1 MNEEHCGGCEE
12 QKILTPTTII
22 NQPGLHTLVYRV
34 GTHASFFETMKARL
48 SSSEFPSLASLKAR
62 DYHDPSIALLDAWAT
77 VADILT
83 FYQERIANEGY
94 LRTAKE
100 CRSILEL
107 ASLVYYTPGPGVS
120 VSVFLALTIED
131 GYNTEIPTGT
141 RVESLPSSGGMP
153 QPFETFEPLAARADL
168 NTLKPRTT
176 EPQRITLSPPRTTSP
191 PGTTPPTPPPGTT
204 PPTPPPGTTPP
215 TPPPETTPPV
225 QPPGTTPPVQPPG
238 TTPPVQPPGTTP
250 PTPPP
255 ETTPPVQPPETTPP
269 VQPPETTPPAQP
281 PETTP
286 PAQPPETTP
295 PVQPPG
301 TTPPAQPPE
310 TTPPAQS
317 PETTPPAQPPETTPP
332 VQPPETTPPVQP
344 PGTTPPVQPPETTP
358 PVQPPGTTPPAQP
371 SGTTPPTL
379 PSGTTPPTQP
389 PIGSVDPTD
398 ATQIDKVYLKG
409 IATNLA
415 SGDGLLFVFGNAQA
429 QQVFRQVQSVK
440 IQPTL
445 ERTLII
451 LQPNSPASNSL
462 GSILSTQNPS
472 QIPEQIQLLL
482 QPPSQQPANA
492 SQLQR
497 PPSQAL
503 NPNFDAIDA
512 RIMGTLA
519 PGLSTPGILGNIL
532 TNLQDNANGNLTNSS
547 AQPPTVRPSI
557 YAMRVK
563 SAPFGHN
570 APLRPIYDDGKPGQI
585 KNYEEWLIT
594 GKDKPANVALNEDTT
609 SAASGLA
616 NPVSLILPSSA
627 SSLANLVS
635 PIPPPSVSSLLEPL
649 LHAKPNLLPLD
660 TQYNQIIPGSWVV
673 IKRLDKPQIICR
685 ITKVEDVSQAKY
697 RMTGRVTQL
706 TLEQPWLT
714 GADTQLTVFRNT
726 TVYAESELLDL
737 EEMPIDEQN
746 QNIASGS
753 NNEQNPLGG
762 SNNEDSP
769 GGGEN
774 EQNPAAGGN
783 NGENDP
789 NTPQGSSLNASS
801 QEIELDSLHTGLTP
815 GRWVIISGERSD
827 VPNMSG
833 IMASEAV
840 MLAGVKHGVRQVP
853 SSGNIPSQTPP
864 NSGTSQT
871 PPNGGGFQNLPGE
884 KPHTFLQLAKPL
896 TYSYKP
902 DTVTIYG
909 NVVKATHGETCT
921 EILGSGDAS
930 QEFQQ
935 FTLSQSPLTYLP
947 TPTPT
952 GAASTLKVFVNDV
965 PWQEIKSLA
974 QAGPLDH
981 SFITQTDENG
991 NTTIIF
997 GNGHNG
1003 ARLPSGV
1010 ENVRAVYRAGVGKK
1024 GNVEAGQIS
1033 QLVAPP
1039 LGLRGVF
1046 NPLPE
1051 TGGTNRESCELVRRN
1066 APLGMMSLN
1075 RAVSVQD
1082 YADFARTTAW
1092 IGKASAV
1099 QLCDRHRQIIH
1110 LTIASVEDI
1119 PIDKNADSYRNF
1131 LKVLYQFADPHL
1143 TIQVDR
1149 RELMLLIVS
1158 AKVRI
1163 LPSDHWESVT
1173 SNIKA
1178 ALSNTFSFENR
1189 ELGQDVFL
1197 SEVISTIQQVSGVD
1211 YVDVDILD
1219 SVSETEVRNPI
1230 ILRQKLKDLAMGT
1243 QVGEKQPQQPKE
1255 RIIVNLANIN
1265 SMASGQSRIQPAQL
1279 AILSPQVHGTLIL
1292 QELLS

>member
-1 MNEEHCGGCEE
+1 MNEERCGGCEE
-12 QKILTPTTII
+12 QEILTPTTII
-22 NQPGLHTLVYRV
+22 NRPGLHTLVYRV
-34 GTHASFFETMKARL
+34 GTHASFMETMKARL
-48 SSSEFPSLASLKAR
+48 SSSDFPSLANLKAR
-62 DYHDPSIALLDAWAT
+62 DSRDPSIALLDAWAT

-153 QPFETFEPLAARADL
+153 QPFETFEPLVARADL

-176 EPQRITLSPPRTTSP
+176 EPQRITLSPPSTTTSP
-191 PGTTPPTPPPGTT
+191 PGTTPPT
-204 PPTPPPGTTPP
+204 
-215 TPPPETTPPV
+215 
-225 QPPGTTPPVQPPG
+225 QPPGTTPPIQPPG
-238 TTPPVQPPGTTP
+238 ITP
-250 PTPPP
+250 PT
-255 ETTPPVQPPETTPP
+255 
-269 VQPPETTPPAQP
+269 
-281 PETTP
+281 
-286 PAQPPETTP
+286 
-295 PVQPPG
+295 QPPG
-301 TTPPAQPPE
+301 TTPPAQPP
-310 TTPPAQS
+310 
-317 PETTPPAQPPETTPP
+317 
-332 VQPPETTPPVQP
+332 
-344 PGTTPPVQPPETTP
+344 GTTPLTP
-358 PVQPPGTTPPAQP
+358 PPV
-371 SGTTPPTL
+371 
-379 PSGTTPPTQP
+379 
-389 PIGSVDPTD
+389 GSTDPTD
-398 ATQIDKVYLKG
+398 ATQIDKLYLKG
-409 IATNLA
+409 IATYLA
-415 SGDGLLFVFGNAQA
+415 PGDGLLFVFGNAQA
-429 QQVFRQVQSVK
+429 QQVFRQVQSVD
-440 IQPTL
+440 IQSAQ

-451 LQPNSPASNSL
+451 LQPNSPASNSQR
-462 GSILSTQNPS
+462 SILPKQNPA
-472 QIPEQIQLLL
+472 QIPEQIQQIL

-497 PPSQAL
+497 SPSQAL
-503 NPNFDAIDA
+503 DPNFDAIDA

-532 TNLQDNANGNLTNSS
+532 TNLQDNPPSNLTNSS
-547 AQPPTVRPSI
+547 AQPPKVGPQI

-585 KNYEEWLIT
+585 KRYEEWLIT
-594 GKDKPANVALNEDTT
+594 GKDDPANVAFTSQPDTT
-609 SAASGLA
+609 PAASGLA
-616 NPVSLILPSSA
+616 NPVS
-627 SSLANLVS
+627 
-635 PIPPPSVSSLLEPL
+635 PIQPPSVPPPPEPL
-649 LHAKPNLLPLD
+649 PQAEQNLLPLD
-660 TQYNQIIPGSWVV
+660 TQYDQIIPGSWVV
-673 IKRLDKPQIICR
+673 IKRLNQPQPLICR
-685 ITKVEDVSQAKY
+685 VTKVEDVSQAKY

-706 TLEQPWLT
+706 ALEQPWLT
-714 GADTQLTVFRNT
+714 GGDTLLTVFRNT

-737 EEMPIDEQN
+737 EEKPIDEQN
-746 QNIASGS
+746 QNVSSGS

-762 SNNEDSP
+762 SNNENSP
-769 GGGEN
+769 GEGEN

-783 NGENDP
+783 NGKNNP

-801 QEIELDSLHTGLTP
+801 QEIELDGLHEGLTP

-833 IMASEAV
+833 VMASEAV
-840 MLAGVKHGVRQVP
+840 MLAGIKHGVRQVP
-853 SSGNIPSQTPP
+853 SSGNIPSPTPP
-864 NSGTSQT
+864 NGGTSQT

-884 KPHTFLQLAKPL
+884 TPHTFLQLAKPL

-921 EILGSGDAS
+921 EILGSGDAT
-930 QEFQQ
+930 QNFQQ
-935 FTLSQSPLTYLP
+935 FTLSQSPLTHLP
-947 TPTPT
+947 APTPT
-952 GAASTLKVFVNDV
+952 GAASTLEVFVNDV
-965 PWQEIKSLA
+965 PWQEIKSLT

-981 SFITQTDENG
+981 CFITQTDENG

-1010 ENVRAVYRAGVGKK
+1010 ENVRAVYRAGVGKE
-1024 GNVEAGQIS
+1024 GNVEARQIS
-1033 QLVAPP
+1033 QLVTPP

-1099 QLCDRHRQIIH
+1099 LLCDRHRQIIH
-1110 LTIASVEDI
+1110 LTIASVEDV
-1119 PIDKNADSYRNF
+1119 PVDKNSDSYRNF
-1131 LKVLYQFADPHL
+1131 LKALHQFADPHL

-1149 RELMLLIVS
+1149 RELMLLIIS

-1163 LPSDHWESVT
+1163 LPYLHWESVT
-1173 SNIKA
+1173 SNIRT

-1219 SVSETEVRNPI
+1219 SVCETEARNPI
-1230 ILRQKLKDLAMGT
+1230 ILREKLKNLAMGT
-1243 QVGEKQPQQPKE
+1243 QVGKKQPQQPKE

-1265 SMASGQSRIQPAQL
+1265 PMANGQSRIQPAQL
-1279 AILSPQVHGTLIL
+1279 AIFNPQVAGTLIL
-1292 QELLS
+1292 QELKS